1 MRGRRVRHLWAWPM
15 WGFAVAMLVVAAVE
29 IAVTAPALI
38 ALGPVLFVAV
48 VVLADRRRVVW
59 LALLALAL
67 GLVIPFVDPGGAPV
81 GYWARFPWLVVL
93 CGLAVWL
100 AGVEER
106 RVRGVTRSSRMLGEV
121 VEATDQPVF
130 VKDYRDPVDGF
141 GRYVLANEAWSR
153 TASVDHGTGAGS
165 TDATLFPPAIAEALR
180 EADQQVMSSHEAI
193 TVEEKVG
200 SDPRNLRTFLVTKFP
215 LYDEDDEVWGV
226 GGIATDV
233 TETKRAEERLVAVFA
248 RSPMPTLRL
257 SSGGP
262 ERTRVVDANDAVER
276 LFGVDIVGAS
286 SERLATLVHPDDVTD
301 TWALTDSVIE
311 AARDVQPGETLPSM
325 SGREVRVVG
334 PEGGYRW
341 VVLSISAVG
350 APEVD
355 GTQELIVQFDDITA
369 RKEAEAAL
377 TERALTDSVTAL
389 PNRYALSDR
398 LSTALHRLTRRPGI
412 VCVLF
417 CDLDHFKQVN
427 DVFGHQVGDRLLSE
441 VAARLSSALRP
452 EDTVGRQGGDEFV
465 IVCEGL
471 EDPTDAALL
480 AVRLQDRLREPWWYG
495 NHQFLPTA
503 SIGIAHTS
511 DPRADPVDLLRKAD
525 VAMYRAKDSGRDRI
539 ETYDRSLD
547 DELSAALEMQQRL
560 REALRT
566 DGMVLHYQP
575 VVRLSDGLVVGAE
588 ALVRMRDVQGG
599 LVAPGV
605 FLPHAEASGLIGDV
619 GAWVVDRAMAD
630 MRAWHDAGIP
640 IDVGVNISPTQLNRP
655 GLAAS
660 LLETASRHGVDP
672 TWVIV
677 EVTETAL
684 VNESSVALAS
694 LVDLHAAGVRIALD
708 DFGTGYSSLSWLHQ
722 FPVDIVKIDKSFVQ
736 TVLTDHRR
744 AVIVRALLDIADE
757 TGLGV
762 VAEGV
767 ETEQQRAFLDE
778 LGCEAAQGWLF
789 GRPVPKDDP
798 AWAGVRVAGHAA
810 GGVRPVQ

>member
-15 WGFAVAMLVVAAVE
+15 WGFAVAMLVVAAIE

-81 GYWARFPWLVVL
+81 GYWARSPWLVVL
-93 CGLAVWL
+93 CGLAGWL

-106 RVRGVTRSSRMLGEV
+106 RGRGVTRSSRMLGDG

-165 TDATLFPPAIAEALR
+165 TDAMLFPPAIAEALR

-325 SGREVRVVG
+325 SGREVRVLG

-441 VAARLSSALRP
+441 VAARLTSALRP

-547 DELSAALEMQQRL
+547 DELSSALEMQQRL

-588 ALVRMRDVQGG
+588 ALVRMRDLQGG
-599 LVAPGV
+599 LLAPGA
-605 FLPHAEASGLIGDV
+605 FLPHAEASGLIGEV
-619 GAWVVDRAMAD
+619 GTWVVDRALRD
-630 MRAWHDAGIP
+630 MRAWHDAGIQL
-640 IDVGVNISPTQLNRP
+640 DVGVNISPTQLNRP
-655 GLAAS
+655 GLATA
-660 LLETASRHGVDP
+660 LLGAVEDHGLDP
-672 TWVIV
+672 RWVIV

-684 VNESSVALAS
+684 INESSVALAS
-694 LVDLHAAGVRIALD
+694 LVELHAAGVRIALD

-789 GRPVPKDDP
+789 GRAVPVED
-798 AWAGVRVAGHAA
+798 ASWAAARFAGHAA
-810 GGVRPVQ
+810 GGRRPAL